1 LTDLNDPWDIY
12 HQQLETHKRWE
23 EQRQFWRD
31 VMSSEVGRREMWALL
46 DDVTHTFDVQF
57 AHGPTGFPDPLA
69 TWLRAGQQ
77 SVGRAIHDTLFR
89 YARESTLLMHDEHD
103 RRFDRPTMPEP
114 PDRRRDI
121 PDLWGS

>member
-1 LTDLNDPWDIY
+1 MTDLNDPWDIY

-31 VMSSEVGRREMWALL
+31 VMSTDVGRREMWALL
-46 DDVTHTFDVQF
+46 AGVTHLFETRF
-57 AHGPTGFPDPLA
+57 ANSPSGAPDHMA
-69 TWLRAGQQ
+69 TMALLGQQ
-77 SVGRAIHDTLFR
+77 MVGQAIHDTLFR

>member
-1 LTDLNDPWDIY
+1 VTNLNDPWSIY
-12 HQQLETHKRWE
+12 ENQLETYRRFE

-89 YARESTLLMHDEHD
+89 FARAETLLMHDEHD
-103 RRFDRPTMPEP
+103 RRFDRPTIPEAP
-114 PDRRRDI
+114 AGDRAVSDR
-121 PDLWGS
+121 W